1 MSIQIFSSKREKKEL
16 KVLFISKRDAC
27 RAPIAETI
35 FKYLASKYADKN
47 FNKFLWRAASAG
59 LEVPNH
65 HQGSLPEHKAIRV
78 LNENHLETSSGSRQ
92 VSELN

>member
-1 MSIQIFSSKREKKEL
+1 MAVRIFSSSREKKEL
-16 KVLFISKRDAC
+16 KVLFISKRDEC

-35 FKYLASKYADKN
+35 FKYLADKYADKN
-47 FNKFLWRAASAG
+47 WNKFLWRVASAG

-65 HQGSLPEHKAIRV
+65 HQGSLPDHKTIRV

-92 VSELN
+92 VS